1 MNEWKIY
8 KYQCLSVDP
17 QARYINTNVLAR
29 DQREADDMMREKG
42 HALTN
47 DLPEG
52 VAAPRG
58 VYWLQQTDEY
68 ELIVPKLH
76 TYVFEHK
83 NIFGVTIGERALV
96 NAFSLEE
103 AKKCLCWRD
112 LSIYEHNV
120 HEGYD
125 LVEDFEVSI
134 GAVDL
139 YYRSK
144 NQK

>member
-1 MNEWKIY
+1 MNKWKIF

-58 VYWLQQTDEY
+58 VYWLQQTDEH
-68 ELIVPKLH
+68 ELIVPKLR
-76 TYVFEHK
+76 TFVFTHR
-83 NIFGVTIGERALV
+83 NVFGATIGERAVV
-96 NAFSLEE
+96 NAFSLDE
-103 AKKCLCWRD
+103 AKEYLCQRD

-120 HEGYD
+120 HEGFD
-125 LVEDFEVSI
+125 LVEEIEAVI
-134 GAVDL
+134 GSVDVF
-139 YYRSK
+139 YRSK